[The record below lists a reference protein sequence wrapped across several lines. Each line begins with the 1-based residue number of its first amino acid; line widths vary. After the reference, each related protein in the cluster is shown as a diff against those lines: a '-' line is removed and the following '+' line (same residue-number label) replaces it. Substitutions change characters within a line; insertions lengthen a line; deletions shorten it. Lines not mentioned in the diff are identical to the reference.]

1 MNSEFSEYNVLKVED
16 LMERFG
22 IGRDKAY
29 TLMKSSGFPSTQI
42 GKTYFVT
49 VKNFNAWLDSYTGK
63 KFAC

>member
-16 LMERFG
+16 LMERLG
-22 IGRDKAY
+22 LVRDKAY
-29 TLMKSSGFPSTQI
+29 MLMKSSAFPSTQI

-49 VKNFNAWLDSYTGK
+49 VKNFNSWLDSYTGK